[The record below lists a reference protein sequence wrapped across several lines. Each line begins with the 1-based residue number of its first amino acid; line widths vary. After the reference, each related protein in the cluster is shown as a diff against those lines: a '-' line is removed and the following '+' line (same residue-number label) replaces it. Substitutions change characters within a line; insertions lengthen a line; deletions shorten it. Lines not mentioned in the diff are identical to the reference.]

1 MIIACE
7 NKRLI
12 RMAEYKPI
20 VAVEDFDTI
29 NNDECV
35 EGYLYGRSDKA
46 HGEFISPHSCTR
58 SFYHGYLNGMVE
70 TGKLELSIAQKE
82 LAHALR
88 KAGRL
93 EGLWDLM
100 ESFAQNIVNPEREEN
115 RMIQ

>member
-1 MIIACE
+1 
-7 NKRLI
+7 
-12 RMAEYKPI
+12 MAEYAPI
-20 VAVEDFDTI
+20 VSVEDLDKV
-29 NNDECV
+29 NNYECV
-35 EGYLYGRSDKA
+35 EGYLYGRSEKA
-46 HGEFISPHSCTR
+46 CGGLISPNSCTR
-58 SFYHGYLNGMVE
+58 SFYHGYLNGMVD